1 MESLRAAVETLG
13 REVPHIRLGTD
24 ADLKNLYTY
33 GRKLGQG
40 SFGVVYEATHNETG
54 TEWAIKEV
62 RRPEPGSSKV
72 KLLEQEIKILKQVNH
87 PHIIHL
93 KEVYETAKK
102 IYLVTELCVGGEL
115 RHLLQRKKLF
125 TEDETRQIISSLAHA
140 IVYLHKRDI
149 VHRDLKLENILVKN
163 SLNEDDRSR
172 INIKVTDF
180 GLAIKTGGVGIENM
194 MRDACGTLTYM
205 APEMMSGRGYSHLCD
220 VWSVGVIMHTLL
232 CGEPPFVCKTKT
244 TLLEVIMK
252 EEVKYHGPVWTAV
265 SRSAKDLLSSLLK
278 VDPGYRMSANQLLE
292 NPWITGD
299 VNCPA
304 LPTNVLELMH
314 HYLEQEENSQNQ
326 KDASITSEDTVDKPR
341 SSISSIAINNRQE
354 DTEICPAEMNG
365 LCEAP
370 AKLES
375 SDQNGQTK
383 IKNGSLPRTTS
394 AQGQDGVKLCRLST
408 ANKFQPQDEKD
419 TRPVSYLSRADDHG
433 PSPKNKTGFR

>member
-1 MESLRAAVETLG
+1 MESLRTTVEPAG
-13 REVPHIRLGTD
+13 REVPHVRLGTD

-40 SFGVVYEATHNETG
+40 SFGVVYEATHNETR
-54 TEWAIKEV
+54 TQWAIKEV

-125 TEDETRQIISSLAHA
+125 TEDEARQIIGSLAHA

-232 CGEPPFVCKTKT
+232 CGEPPFLCKTKT

-252 EEVKYHGPVWTAV
+252 GEVKYDGPVWSTV
-265 SRSAKDLLSSLLK
+265 SRSAKELLSCLLK
-278 VDPGYRMSANQLLE
+278 VDPGYRMSASQLLE

-299 VNCPA
+299 MNGPA

-326 KDASITSEDTVDKPR
+326 KDEWITSAADAVDKPL
-341 SSISSIAINNRQE
+341 SSISTIATRTCQE
-354 DTEICPAEMNG
+354 DAEICPAKMNG
-365 LCEAP
+365 LCEAA

-375 SDQNGQTK
+375 SDQNGATK

-408 ANKFQPQDEKD
+408 ANISQPQDE
-419 TRPVSYLSRADDHG
+419 RVSYLSRADDLG
-433 PSPKNKTGFR
+433 PSPQNKTGFH